1 MSMHREEGPPPIGDK
16 YRIPMRVAAIFLCYG
31 IYYFLSKER
40 TAPAVFIGLGS
51 LLVSLALIDRWTV
64 WRRDRSGLMQVG
76 QTLLGLGLLAL
87 GLFLWFT
94 ASDMRPVT

>member
-1 MSMHREEGPPPIGDK
+1 MSVHGQEGPPPIETK
-16 YRIPMRVAAIFLCYG
+16 HRIPLRVVAIVACYAL
-31 IYYFLSKER
+31 YFFLSRER
-40 TAPAVFIGLGS
+40 TPPAVLIGLGS
-51 LLVSLALIDRWTV
+51 LLVSLALIDRWTL

-94 ASDMRPVT
+94 ANDMRPVT

>member
-1 MSMHREEGPPPIGDK
+1 MSMHREEGPPPIDKK
-16 YRIPMRVAAIFLCYG
+16 YRIPMRVGAILLCYAL
-31 IYYFLSKER
+31 YYVLSKER

-87 GLFLWFT
+87 GLFLWLT
-94 ASDMRPVT
+94 AGDGRPVT

>member
-1 MSMHREEGPPPIGDK
+1 MSMHREEGPPPIDNK
-16 YRIPMRVAAIFLCYG
+16 YRIPMRVVAILVCYG
-31 IYYFLSKER
+31 IYFFLSKER

-76 QTLLGLGLLAL
+76 QTVLGIGLLAL

-94 ASDMRPVT
+94 ATDMRPVT

>member
-1 MSMHREEGPPPIGDK
+1 VGAI
-16 YRIPMRVAAIFLCYG
+16 VACYAL
-31 IYYFLSKER
+31 YFVLSRDR
-40 TAPAVFIGLGS
+40 TGPAVFIGLGS
-51 LLVSLALIDRWTV
+51 LLIAFSLIDRWTL

-94 ASDMRPVT
+94 AGDMRPVT